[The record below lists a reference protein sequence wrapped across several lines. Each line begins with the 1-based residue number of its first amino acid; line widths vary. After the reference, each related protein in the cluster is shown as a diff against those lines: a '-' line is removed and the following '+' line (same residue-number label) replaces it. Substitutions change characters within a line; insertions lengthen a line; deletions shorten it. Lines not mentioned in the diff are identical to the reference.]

1 VVHAKVGG
9 GLLKFVGLGL
19 KFKITPPSFRDAT
32 PRVLGL
38 TKRIV
43 KWNAPAHFGHR
54 LQSIHR
60 RRRLPLWRKFNYV
73 FTLNLRRYYY
83 RMVCIA
89 IDVWVIYIYITCVR
103 ASNPVWSCCGLMY
116 YAHTPVN
123 PLASR
128 FHVHL
133 RNVVYFYPHTS
144 TRPPLSR
151 CNPHP
156 EDLALRRPPGWAGLI
171 ATARNTIYTSK
182 SFFVYWKTLF

>member
-1 VVHAKVGG
+1 MFDLNISIVVYAKVGG
-9 GLLKFVGLGL
+9 GLLKFIGLGL

-43 KWNAPAHFGHR
+43 KRNAPAHFGHR

-89 IDVWVIYIYITCVR
+89 IDVWVIYIYNMC
-103 ASNPVWSCCGLMY
+103 ACKQPGLKLLWSYVLRSHPGQPSGVTFSRTSEKRGVFLS
-116 YAHTPVN
+116 AHE
-123 PLASR
+123 
-128 FHVHL
+128 H
-133 RNVVYFYPHTS
+133 
-144 TRPPLSR
+144 
-151 CNPHP
+151 
-156 EDLALRRPPGWAGLI
+156 
-171 ATARNTIYTSK
+171 ATTTE
-182 SFFVYWKTLF
+182 